1 MEKQRKNKQMF
12 SGGGGAGYPLFR
24 EKDWYRKKIIEI
36 SNRINDEKI
45 LKRIYISLRDYV
57 KEN

>member
-1 MEKQRKNKQMF
+1 MEKQLKQTNVL
-12 SGGGGAGYPLFR
+12 GGGGTGYPLFR
-24 EKDWYRKKIIEI
+24 EKDWYMEKIIEM